1 MTYMANH
8 HQQRTKLEQ
17 ESPISLLPEGCIAAI
32 ISCTT
37 PREACRLSLVSSIF
51 KSAAESDVVWES
63 FLPPDY
69 QTIISKSSPCPLPFS
84 SSTSSLLGL
93 PSKKDLFLSLCNQP
107 ILIDDGKKS
116 FSLDK
121 QSGKICCMISSRDL
135 MIVWGDTPTYWR
147 WASLPG
153 ARFQEVAEL
162 IGVCWLEISGKISTR
177 ILSPGTNYAAYLV
190 FKPTAGSYGFEN
202 QPVEVSVGLVGTEN
216 QKRSVYLVTG
226 RRLCM
231 QYLLGRPPSLL
242 YRSRR
247 VKWQASL
254 ARERGDDWLEVE
266 LGDFYNTGD
275 ENGELEISILETRG
289 GHWKGGLI
297 IQGIEI
303 RPKQGV

>member
-177 ILSPGTNYAAYLV
+177 ILSPG
-190 FKPTAGSYGFEN
+190 
-202 QPVEVSVGLVGTEN
+202 
-216 QKRSVYLVTG
+216 